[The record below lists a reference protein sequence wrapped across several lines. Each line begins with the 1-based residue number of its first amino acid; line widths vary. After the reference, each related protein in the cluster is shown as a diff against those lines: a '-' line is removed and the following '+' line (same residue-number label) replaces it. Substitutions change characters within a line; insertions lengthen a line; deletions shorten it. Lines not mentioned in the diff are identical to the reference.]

1 MKIEMVTIS
10 QIKSNI
16 AEINR
21 NIAEINRVY
30 NEKFELVRMNF
41 EMIGSDIR
49 LFLDNGNYEVNVF
62 IGSLYEANKF
72 LSFHRYCISA
82 LEHLF

>member
-21 NIAEINRVY
+21 LY
-30 NEKFELVRMNF
+30 DEKFESARMNY

-62 IGSLYEANKF
+62 IGSLYEANK
-72 LSFHRYCISA
+72 LLIFHCGCVKT
-82 LEHLF
+82 LEYLF

>member
-16 AEINR
+16 VEINSL
-21 NIAEINRVY
+21 Y
-30 NEKFELVRMNF
+30 NEKFELARMNF

-62 IGSLYEANKF
+62 IGSLYEANK
-72 LSFHRYCISA
+72 LLIFHCGCVKA
-82 LEHLF
+82 LEYFKQKG

>member
-1 MKIEMVTIS
+1 MEIEMVTIS

-16 AEINR
+16 AEL
-21 NIAEINRVY
+21 NRVY
-30 NEKFELVRMNF
+30 NERFELAKMNF

-62 IGSLYEANKF
+62 IGSLYEANK
-72 LSFHRYCISA
+72 LLIFHCGCVKA
-82 LEHLF
+82 LQYLF

>member
-16 AEINR
+16 DEINML
-21 NIAEINRVY
+21 Y
-30 NEKFELVRMNF
+30 NEKFELARMNF

-49 LFLDNGNYEVNVF
+49 LFLDNGNYEINVF
-62 IGSLYEANKF
+62 IGSLYEANN
-72 LSFHRYCISA
+72 LLIFHCGCLNV
-82 LEHLF
+82 LEYFKQEG